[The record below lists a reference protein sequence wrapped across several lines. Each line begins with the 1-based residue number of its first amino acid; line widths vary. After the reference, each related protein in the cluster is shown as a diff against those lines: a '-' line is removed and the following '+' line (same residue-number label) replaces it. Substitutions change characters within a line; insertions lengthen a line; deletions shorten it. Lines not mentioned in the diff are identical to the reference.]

1 MRKLIVLVILFISIS
16 LFAKVSEEEM
26 QKQFKKADSIMLQ
39 ISEHTGRKPDLDVKK
54 AFTSKKEVIDYVKA
68 QLDQQYKG
76 NEFLVEESILKIFG
90 IYNWDENYKEKM
102 LNLLEEQ
109 VGGYYD
115 PEKKTMYL
123 SDWLPDSVQETI
135 LAHELFHAVQDKNY
149 DIFKYLRM
157 DNKNSDA
164 KVAVSSLLEGEATA
178 IMMDYML
185 VMKMGKKEMEFDKIP
200 NLEKLMEM
208 QMKMQNSSMPTLAS
222 SPKMIQH
229 SLIFPYIKG
238 LSFVKYIKQK
248 SGWKGLNDTYKRV
261 PVSTEQILH
270 PEKYLSGEKPI
281 EVTLK
286 ESKKLFKDSE
296 FLGETVL
303 GESFFYTLFNTDDID
318 KTDKDDA
325 NGWGG
330 DKVFVYRK
338 GDKIFSLLA
347 YESDSEELNNKT
359 YDSLNMYL
367 KSKNLK
373 NCYTSLKNGKKSYFL
388 MNFPEE
394 NCEKALK
401 KLKL

>member
-1 MRKLIVLVILFISIS
+1 MKKLVILVTLFISIS

-26 QKQFKKADSIMLQ
+26 AAQFKKADSIMLQ

-54 AFTSKKEVIDYVKA
+54 AFTTKEDVIKYVKT

-76 NEFLVEESILKIFG
+76 DEFLVEESLLKIFG
-90 IYNWDENYKEKM
+90 IYDWETSYKEKL

-123 SDWLPDSVQETI
+123 SDWLPESIQETI

-149 DIFKYLRM
+149 DILKYLKM

-164 KVAVSSLLEGEATA
+164 KVAVASVLEGEATA

-208 QMKMQNSSMPTLAS
+208 QMSMQNNSMPTLS
-222 SPKMIQH
+222 KSPKMIQQ
-229 SLIFPYIKG
+229 SLVFPYLKG
-238 LSFVKYIKQK
+238 LSFVKYIKQS
-248 SGWKGLNDTYKRV
+248 SGWKGLNDVYKRV
-261 PVSTEQILH
+261 PISTEQILH
-270 PEKYLSGEKPI
+270 PEKYLNNEKPI
-281 EVTLK
+281 EIKVK
-286 ESKKLFKDSE
+286 NPEKLFKNSKL
-296 FLGETVL
+296 LGETIL
-303 GESFFYTLFNTDDID
+303 GESFFHTLFNTDDID
-318 KTDKDDA
+318 KTNKDDA

-330 DKVFVYRK
+330 DKVFIFREKENTFALLVYE
-338 GDKIFSLLA
+338 G
-347 YESDSEELNNKT
+347 DSEELNSKHF
-359 YDSLNMYL
+359 DSLNLYL
-367 KSKNLK
+367 NSKNLK
-373 NCYTSLKNGKKSYFL
+373 NCNKSIKNGKKSYFL

-394 NCEKALK
+394 NCEKVLK
-401 KLKL
+401 ELKL

>member
-1 MRKLIVLVILFISIS
+1 MKKLVILVTLFISIS

-26 QKQFKKADSIMLQ
+26 AAQFKKADSIMLQ

-54 AFTSKKEVIDYVKA
+54 AFTTKEDVIKYVKT

-76 NEFLVEESILKIFG
+76 DEFLVEESLLKIFG
-90 IYNWDENYKEKM
+90 IYDWETSYKEKL

-123 SDWLPDSVQETI
+123 SDWLPESIQETI

-149 DIFKYLRM
+149 DILKYLKM

-164 KVAVSSLLEGEATA
+164 KVAVASVLEGEATA

-208 QMKMQNSSMPTLAS
+208 QMSMQNNSMPTLS
-222 SPKMIQH
+222 KSPKMIQQ
-229 SLIFPYIKG
+229 SLVFPYLKG
-238 LSFVKYIKQK
+238 LSFVKYIKQS
-248 SGWKGLNDTYKRV
+248 SGWKGLNDVYKRV
-261 PVSTEQILH
+261 PISTEQILH
-270 PEKYLSGEKPI
+270 PEKYLNNEKPI
-281 EVTLK
+281 EIKVK
-286 ESKKLFKDSE
+286 NPEKLFKNSKL
-296 FLGETVL
+296 LGETIL
-303 GESFFYTLFNTDDID
+303 GESFFHTLFNTDDID
-318 KTDKDDA
+318 KTNKDDA

-330 DKVFVYRK
+330 DKVFIFREKENIFALLVYE
-338 GDKIFSLLA
+338 G
-347 YESDSEELNNKT
+347 DSEELNSKHF
-359 YDSLNMYL
+359 DSLNLYL
-367 KSKNLK
+367 NSKNLK
-373 NCYTSLKNGKKSYFL
+373 NCNKSIKNGKKSYFL

-394 NCEKALK
+394 NCEKVLK
-401 KLKL
+401 ELKL